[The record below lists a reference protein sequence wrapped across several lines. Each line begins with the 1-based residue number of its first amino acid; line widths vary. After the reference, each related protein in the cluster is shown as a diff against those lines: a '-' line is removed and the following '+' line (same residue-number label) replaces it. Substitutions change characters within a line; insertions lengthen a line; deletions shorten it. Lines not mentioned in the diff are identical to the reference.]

1 MDRRLV
7 FSHRLILSVV
17 LLVGIVLMS
26 ACGGAGSS
34 IPSGVRDSEQSAE
47 PTLTP
52 EPKPITVEAG
62 TGLEDLDSYVVN
74 FTMDFEG
81 EGEVS
86 ADQSGTMSMVL
97 HADNIND
104 KTRMTVSASGEVFGT
119 LGEGV
124 APPEADVY
132 TVDGTSY
139 IMDTNTTDNPECQ
152 VSPINFMELFS
163 PEMVVGELI
172 GTLEVSTLVAEN
184 ETVNGIATD
193 HYTVDQDA
201 DVFAQMD
208 MDQIDSA
215 QADVWVA
222 REGGYLVK
230 LDLHITGS
238 DSSGQAGAFNI
249 VYAIAEVGHVDDIQ
263 LPAACRDAEKM
274 SLPNLDDLPDLDN
287 LP

>member
-1 MDRRLV
+1 MNRRIV
-7 FSHRLILSVV
+7 FSHHIILSVV
-17 LLVGIVLMS
+17 LLLGIVLIS
-26 ACGGAGSS
+26 ACGGGDSTPSGSS
-34 IPSGVRDSEQSAE
+34 DGEQSAE
-47 PTLTP
+47 PTPTP
-52 EPKPITVEAG
+52 EPKPIIVEAG

-74 FTMDFEG
+74 FTMEFEG
-81 EGEVS
+81 EGEAS
-86 ADQSGTMSMVL
+86 ADQSGTMDMVL
-97 HADNIND
+97 HADNINN
-104 KTRMTVSASGEVFGT
+104 KKRMTVSASGEVFGT
-119 LGEGV
+119 LGEDV

-139 IMDTNTTDNPECQ
+139 ILDKSTTDNPECQ
-152 VSPINFMELFS
+152 ISPINFMDLFS

-184 ETVNGIATD
+184 ETVNGVATD
-193 HYTVDQDA
+193 HYTVDEDA

-249 VYAIAEVGHVDDIQ
+249 VYTIAEVGQVDDIQ
-263 LPAACRDAEKM
+263 LPAACENAEEM
-274 SLPNLDDLPDLDN
+274 TLPDEIPGLEDLP
-287 LP
+287 